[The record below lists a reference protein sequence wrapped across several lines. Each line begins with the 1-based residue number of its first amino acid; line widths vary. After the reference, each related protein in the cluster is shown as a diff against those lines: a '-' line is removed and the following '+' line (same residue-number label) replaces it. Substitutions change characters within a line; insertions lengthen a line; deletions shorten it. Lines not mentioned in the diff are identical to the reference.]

1 VWPYWAPNNSEKIP
15 DLAQWSTMHRS
26 LKIQTF
32 KLTQNDPT
40 LFVENTIF
48 IELGLCYSHHYI
60 NTVEDTVDVL

>member
-1 VWPYWAPNNSEKIP
+1 
-15 DLAQWSTMHRS
+15 MHRS

-40 LFVENTIF
+40 SFVENTIF
-48 IELGLCYSHHYI
+48 IELGLYYSHYCI